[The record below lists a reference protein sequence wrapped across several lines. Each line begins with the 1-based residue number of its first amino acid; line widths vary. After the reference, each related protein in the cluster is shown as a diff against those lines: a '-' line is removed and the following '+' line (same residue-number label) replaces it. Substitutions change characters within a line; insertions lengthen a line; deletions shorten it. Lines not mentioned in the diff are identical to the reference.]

1 MYFSLSPFNSLNQSQ
16 VNPKLGIKRWFITAS
31 LMLFAIGCF
40 MPPKNDNLVRSYS
53 VPNIERSE
61 EAFLNIR
68 SNPRTDILYLDG
80 APQST
85 LDLVDNAPSSGR
97 YYSSSRNFSAE
108 ETRLYLRHYIAAQ
121 KALSSNDMFTSEYH
135 IKAGLELL
143 VTPELLELLGS
154 LYYLQGDST
163 TAVKFWN
170 KANELDPKPW
180 N

>member
-1 MYFSLSPFNSLNQSQ
+1 MIKGNYIN
-16 VNPKLGIKRWFITAS
+16 KLALG
-31 LMLFAIGCF
+31 FAISFLAYGCF
-40 MPPKNDNLVRSYS
+40 MPPRSQEFARNYSIPNNELTERTFLGTPSNLQ
-53 VPNIERSE
+53 
-61 EAFLNIR
+61 
-68 SNPRTDILYLDG
+68 TDIFYLDG

-85 LDLVDNAPSSGR
+85 LDLVENSPSSGR
-97 YYSSSRNFSAE
+97 YYSSNRNFSAE

-121 KALSSNDMFTSEYH
+121 KALSSNDLFTSEYH

-163 TAVKFWN
+163 TALKFWN

>member
-1 MYFSLSPFNSLNQSQ
+1 
-16 VNPKLGIKRWFITAS
+16 
-31 LMLFAIGCF
+31 
-40 MPPKNDNLVRSYS
+40 MPPQNTEYSRNLS
-53 VPNIERSE
+53 VPNNELAE
-61 EAFLNIR
+61 QAFLQTP
-68 SNPRTDILYLDG
+68 SNYRADIFYLDG

-85 LDLVDNAPSSGR
+85 QDLVENSPSSGR
-97 YYSSSRNFSAE
+97 YFSSNRNFTAE

-121 KALSSNDMFTSEYH
+121 KALSSNDLFTSEYH

-163 TAVKFWN
+163 TAIKFWN

>member
-1 MYFSLSPFNSLNQSQ
+1 MTKGIYISKIALGLSLSL
-16 VNPKLGIKRWFITAS
+16 LAY
-31 LMLFAIGCF
+31 GCF
-40 MPPKNDNLVRSYS
+40 MPP
-53 VPNIERSE
+53 RSE
-61 EAFLNIR
+61 EFTRSFSIPNNELTERTFLGTPANAQ
-68 SNPRTDILYLDG
+68 TDILYLDG

-85 LDLVDNAPSSGR
+85 QDLVENSPSSGR
-97 YYSSSRNFSAE
+97 YYSSNRTFSAE

-121 KALSSNDMFTSEYH
+121 KALSSNDLFTSEYH

-163 TAVKFWN
+163 TALKFWN

>member
-1 MYFSLSPFNSLNQSQ
+1 MSLLAF
-16 VNPKLGIKRWFITAS
+16 
-31 LMLFAIGCF
+31 GCF
-40 MPPKNDNLVRSYS
+40 MPP
-53 VPNIERSE
+53 RSE
-61 EAFLNIR
+61 EFTRTLSVANNDLTERSFLGTPANAQM
-68 SNPRTDILYLDG
+68 DILYLDG

-85 LDLVDNAPSSGR
+85 LDLVENAPSSGR
-97 YYSSSRNFSAE
+97 YFSSNRNFSGE

-163 TAVKFWN
+163 TALKFWN

>member
-1 MYFSLSPFNSLNQSQ
+1 MIKGKHIN
-16 VNPKLGIKRWFITAS
+16 KIALG
-31 LMLFAIGCF
+31 FAITLLAYGCF
-40 MPPKNDNLVRSYS
+40 MPPQSQEFRRSYS
-53 VPNIERSE
+53 VPNNEISERT
-61 EAFLNIR
+61 FLGTQ
-68 SNPRTDILYLDG
+68 SNVQTDILYLDG

-85 LDLVDNAPSSGR
+85 LDLVENSPSSGR
-97 YYSSSRNFSAE
+97 YYSSNKSFSAE

-121 KALSSNDMFTSEYH
+121 KALSSNDLFTSEYH

-163 TAVKFWN
+163 TALKFWN

>member
-1 MYFSLSPFNSLNQSQ
+1 VTKGIYISKIALGLTLSLL
-16 VNPKLGIKRWFITAS
+16 AY
-31 LMLFAIGCF
+31 GCF
-40 MPPKNDNLVRSYS
+40 MPP
-53 VPNIERSE
+53 RSE
-61 EAFLNIR
+61 EFTRSFSIPNNELTERTFLGTPANAQ
-68 SNPRTDILYLDG
+68 TDILYLDG

-85 LDLVDNAPSSGR
+85 QDLVENSPSSGR
-97 YYSSSRNFSAE
+97 YYSSNRTFSAE

-121 KALSSNDMFTSEYH
+121 KALSSNDLFTSEYH

-163 TAVKFWN
+163 TALKFWN

>member
-1 MYFSLSPFNSLNQSQ
+1 MS
-16 VNPKLGIKRWFITAS
+16 
-31 LMLFAIGCF
+31 IGCF
-40 MPPKNDNLVRSYS
+40 TVPKTEEFTRNYSIPSNEINERTFLGTPSNVRGE
-53 VPNIERSE
+53 I
-61 EAFLNIR
+61 F
-68 SNPRTDILYLDG
+68 YLDG

-97 YYSSSRNFSAE
+97 YLSSNRSFSAE

-121 KALSSNDMFTSEYH
+121 KALSSNDLFTSEYH

-154 LYYLQGDST
+154 LYYLQGDSI
-163 TAVKFWN
+163 TAVNFWN

>member
-1 MYFSLSPFNSLNQSQ
+1 MIKRTFISKAALGFSLSL
-16 VNPKLGIKRWFITAS
+16 LAY
-31 LMLFAIGCF
+31 GCF
-40 MPPKNDNLVRSYS
+40 MPPRTEDLSRHFSIPDNELNERAYLNTAGNDKL
-53 VPNIERSE
+53 E
-61 EAFLNIR
+61 
-68 SNPRTDILYLDG
+68 ILYLDG

-85 LDLVDNAPSSGR
+85 QDLVENSPSSGR
-97 YYSSSRNFSAE
+97 YFSSSRNFTSE

-121 KALSSNDMFTSEYH
+121 KALSSNDLFTSEYH

-154 LYYLQGDST
+154 LYYLQGDSI
-163 TAVKFWN
+163 TAVRFWN